1 MEKKKKLMFLL
12 KNHVVK
18 TLQVK
23 SSALDR
29 KVSRSFELPLVVAV
43 LFALMPYV
51 VVKGIFF
58 REPWDHGNST
68 VLAEV
73 YERTSSMW
81 SKAAF

>member
-1 MEKKKKLMFLL
+1 MYVLKTLCLFGKKKKKLMFLL

-43 LFALMPYV
+43 LFALKPYV
-51 VVKGIFF
+51 MVKGIFF
-58 REPWDHGNST
+58 TQNLEIMDSPS
-68 VLAEV
+68 VV
-73 YERTSSMW
+73 QVPQ
-81 SKAAF
+81 

>member
-1 MEKKKKLMFLL
+1 MFLL

-73 YERTSSMW
+73 YERTNSMW